1 MTTHAINWFEI
12 PVSDF
17 ERAKKFYSHIL
28 AFDMVEM
35 LMGTDRMGFFPS
47 EAGSVSGAIV
57 SGKNH
62 HPGPTGVYIYLNC
75 GDDMSEVLNKI
86 PEVGGKIETPKTII
100 NPEYGYYAFII
111 DSEGNKIGLHSHH

>member
-1 MTTHAINWFEI
+1 MSKHAINWFEI

-17 ERAKKFYSHIL
+17 DRAKKFYSHIL

-62 HPGPTGVYIYLNC
+62 HPGQSGVYIYLNC
-75 GDDMSEVLNKI
+75 GDNMSDVLNKI
-86 PEVGGKIETPKTII
+86 AEVGGKIDTPKTII
-100 NPEYGYYAFII
+100 SPEYGYYAFII
-111 DSEGNKIGLHSHH
+111 DSEGNKIGLHSNH